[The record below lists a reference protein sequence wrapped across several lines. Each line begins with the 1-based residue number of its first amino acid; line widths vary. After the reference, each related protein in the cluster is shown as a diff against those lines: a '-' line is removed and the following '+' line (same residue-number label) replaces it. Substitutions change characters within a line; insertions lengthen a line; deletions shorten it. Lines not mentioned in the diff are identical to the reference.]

1 VTSTLRVPWYTH
13 GNWKLDKQEL
23 KDLEKN
29 LLINKNKRGLY
40 TTYAQNN
47 KHLKFLKNFYQGIV
61 DEICKEQTI
70 YTKSKIK
77 YEFWIQIY
85 DKYSEHPIHDHF
97 NMNQNTVISWVH
109 FLKVTDTT
117 VFRFTDGINTV
128 IPPQEEGDLIVFPS
142 YVSHQVANHNFDFNR
157 IVVAGNIS
165 LMSIQE
171 PIIK

>member
-61 DEICKEQTI
+61 EYVKNKLFIQNQKLNMSFGYRYMTNILNTQYMTI
-70 YTKSKIK
+70 
-77 YEFWIQIY
+77 
-85 DKYSEHPIHDHF
+85 
-97 NMNQNTVISWVH
+97 
-109 FLKVTDTT
+109 
-117 VFRFTDGINTV
+117 
-128 IPPQEEGDLIVFPS
+128 LI
-142 YVSHQVANHNFDFNR
+142 
-157 IVVAGNIS
+157 
-165 LMSIQE
+165 
-171 PIIK
+171 